1 LALSARLSEPRT
13 KESIEKTLD
22 LLNALGDTGLLD
34 TLKDLLS
41 DPEVLNEISQTL
53 INTGMVYLMSNINAL
68 LDVMAHIKLHAY
80 AASLKNAVNE
90 AASNGKP
97 IIETITELLKDED
110 ARRGLNFLLLSAKYL
125 GRQLKERGLEKQAL
139 SAST

>member
-1 LALSARLSEPRT
+1 ALSARLSEPRT

-90 AASNGKP
+90 AANNGKP